1 MLLSLAT
8 GVLLSWKAS
17 DKNKK
22 IKDAQAKLDNPDG
35 FIDIANGVV
44 NSLDSSGTLKLN
56 QTDTPQSRT
65 DRLVDYM
72 NLRLCRER
80 CLGGIVLSLMVFIL
94 SGLCWFC
101 CKSLNE
107 GDLQVKQHV

>member
-1 MLLSLAT
+1 MPNHDKLCMIIMLLSLAT

-94 SGLCWFC
+94 SGCVG
-101 CKSLNE
+101 S
-107 GDLQVKQHV
+107 VASP